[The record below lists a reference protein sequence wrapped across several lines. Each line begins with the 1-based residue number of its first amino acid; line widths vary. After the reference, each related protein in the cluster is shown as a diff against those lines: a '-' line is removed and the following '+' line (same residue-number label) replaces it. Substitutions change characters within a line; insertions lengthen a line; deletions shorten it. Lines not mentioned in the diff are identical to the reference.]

1 MMEWRLGVWVEV
13 VTELFLEGELCIKYR
28 RSFITPES

>member
-1 MMEWRLGVWVEV
+1 MMEWRLRVWVEV
-13 VTELFLEGELCIKYR
+13 VMELFLEELCIKYR